1 MQRRGTVAARQARDA
16 DGDDSVVAVGGLRQ

>member
-16 DGDDSVVAVGGLRQ
+16 GGDYSVVAVGGLRQ